1 MYDLRLDKSTICY
14 TKKCHS
20 NSGNSLKFDHGDDE
34 ICAKFCF
41 MERGFFCPIVQ
52 NESPRILTKERG
64 IWTNWVLSAW
74 LFIKGYR
81 WVKNDGNEML
91 KLYRVI
97 YPESW
102 SQLWLLTVWL
112 IVIKW
117 ASYESNGYGGKI
129 TKHRTKP
136 LHIRHLFPLEFKS
149 RKIIRPLQPKRRS
162 AITPQVFV

>member
-1 MYDLRLDKSTICY
+1 
-14 TKKCHS
+14 
-20 NSGNSLKFDHGDDE
+20 
-34 ICAKFCF
+34 
-41 MERGFFCPIVQ
+41 MERGFFSPIVQ

-102 SQLWLLTVWL
+102 SLLWLLTEWL

-117 ASYESNGYGGKI
+117 ARYESNGYGGKI

-136 LHIRHLFPLEFKS
+136 LHIRHLLPWEFKC
-149 RKIIRPLQPKRRS
+149 RKIVRPYKASDYSTSVCLSEFDEVLVKHKTRQTYNAGTHGNQS
-162 AITPQVFV
+162 MLELIIAYW